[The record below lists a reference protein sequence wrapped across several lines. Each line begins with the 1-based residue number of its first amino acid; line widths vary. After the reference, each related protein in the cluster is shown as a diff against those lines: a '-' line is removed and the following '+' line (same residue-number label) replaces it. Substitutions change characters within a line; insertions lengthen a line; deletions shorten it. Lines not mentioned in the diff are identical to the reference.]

1 MVRNFFEQY
10 NFEQS
15 YTRNPRKDELWARKI
30 AGQELSPQ
38 EEAELHGYNIF
49 PDNPEAANLLMRG
62 VLGLSMTEEEKAK
75 LEKYFQRKNQHE
87 KFSPEVNYLWDRV
100 EAGDPNVKQVDMSQ
114 GKALEVS
121 PGNDKKTIWTY
132 GLGGCYA
139 CLVFT
144 EHPDGT
150 RNAVL
155 THYPETEI
163 LKT

>member
-100 EAGDPNVKQVDMSQ
+100 EAGDRNVEQVDMSQ

-121 PGNDKKTIWTY
+121 PADDEKIIWTY